1 MNQTKVQVEGLLL
14 TDPFP
19 YNSFEEKREIYLAKF
34 CPKEPLQVLEG
45 SHVQDLYLHLGLTVP
60 EGVAEG
66 QTVTAVGVLT
76 ERKMVTRSGKVS
88 RGGVFQ
94 ILVEELLPPKTE

>member
-1 MNQTKVQVEGLLL
+1 MNQTKVHVEGILL

-34 CPKEPLQVLEG
+34 CPHEPLQVLEG
-45 SHVQDLYLHLGLTVP
+45 NHVQELFLHLGLTVP
-60 EGVAEG
+60 EGLAEG
-66 QTVTAVGVLT
+66 QSVTAIGVLT

-94 ILVEELLPPKTE
+94 IIVEELLQAKTE